1 MKKSSKKWVYT
12 IRGLIPCLKVSYSF
26 LFLFLF
32 SKEVSTNDEKLES
45 VASFPDYMTFI
56 CGVDSENRT
65 RSLPLNKVKKC
76 TIDRY
81 TSKKH
86 FVRIY
91 LENIPHF

>member
-1 MKKSSKKWVYT
+1 M
-12 IRGLIPCLKVSYSF
+12 PCLKVSYSF

-76 TIDRY
+76 TTDRY
-81 TSKKH
+81 TSKKT
-86 FVRIY
+86 FC
-91 LENIPHF
+91 ENGLQNTSIDL